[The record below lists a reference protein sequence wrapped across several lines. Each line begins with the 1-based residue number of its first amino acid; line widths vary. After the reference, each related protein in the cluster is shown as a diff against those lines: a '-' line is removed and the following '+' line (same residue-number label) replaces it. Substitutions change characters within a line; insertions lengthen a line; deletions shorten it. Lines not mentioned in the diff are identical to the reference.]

1 MVGQNDMIK
10 AVIWD
15 LDGVVVDTM
24 PDIVN
29 ALRVAARAV
38 GYGELSEEQTRGK
51 VGGGAVKAF
60 QLLFGDEGAQFVSP
74 AVKHFKEYYPE
85 HCADTSRLYP
95 GVSEVLAGLAG
106 KVRFAMATAKI
117 RSASS
122 RLLTALGVR
131 DYFEYIVAADDVQR
145 MKPDPQSVHMVL
157 ERFQLSGDQ
166 VVMVG
171 DMKTDILAGR
181 AAGVHTIGVTYGY
194 GTAADLTAAGAEAL
208 VAHPSELIGVIGSL

>member
-1 MVGQNDMIK
+1 MVGRNDNIK

-38 GYGELSEEQTRGK
+38 GYGELSDEQTRGK

-60 QLLFGDEGAQFVSP
+60 QLLFGDDGAQFVQP
-74 AVKHFKEYYPE
+74 AVEHFAEYYPK
-85 HCADTSRLYP
+85 HCADTSQLYP
-95 GVSEVLAGLAG
+95 GVSEVLAGLG
-106 KVRFAMATAKI
+106 GRVRFAMATAKI
-117 RSASS
+117 RPASLM
-122 RLLTALGVR
+122 LLETLGVR
-131 DYFEYIVAADDVQR
+131 DYFDYVVTADDMQR
-145 MKPDPQSVHMVL
+145 MKPDPQSVQMIL
-157 ERFQLSGDQ
+157 ERFGLSGDQ
-166 VVMVG
+166 AVMIG

-208 VAHPSELIGVIGSL
+208 VGAPSELIDVINSL